1 MDDEAAERAEVLFVG
16 VPGSARVGGR
26 LVAVLVDAFVVAVGD
41 RGAGVQRT
49 FLLGRFAGLFKGL
62 ITGVITE
69 Y

>member
-1 MDDEAAERAEVLFVG
+1 
-16 VPGSARVGGR
+16 
-26 LVAVLVDAFVVAVGD
+26 VLVDALVVAVGD

-49 FLLGRFAGLFKGL
+49 FLLGRFAGLFKLL